1 MNNSN
6 NVLDQATKLQNEF
19 YSNHSKNTLF
29 KSNQKVECATAVSN
43 QMDVNHL
50 IANTFYILPN
60 TNSIFID
67 YLIFKTFIN
76 PTNYDAA
83 INHVLKLCNDCIK
96 IYGCY
101 DVHLNLSTFT
111 ISSCHR
117 YKDFIQTYSSR
128 CLNCDGEQLADG
140 SATEFGVKL
149 NKMHIYNTPNVMSNI
164 ITILSPI
171 IAVEIKP
178 KIFLHNKNESHPL
191 LIELFAQFIQK

>member
-6 NVLDQATKLQNEF
+6 NVLDQVTKLQNDF

-29 KSNQKVECATAVSN
+29 KSNQKVECATAVSS
-43 QMDVNHL
+43 QMDVNQL

-76 PTNYDAA
+76 PSNYDAA
-83 INHVLKLCNDCIK
+83 INHAMKLCNDCINT
-96 IYGCY
+96 YGWY

-117 YKDFIQTYSSR
+117 YKDIIQSYSSR
-128 CLNCDGEQLADG
+128 CLNCE
-140 SATEFGVKL
+140 TEFGLKL

-164 ITILSPI
+164 ITMLSPFI
-171 IAVEIKP
+171 TVEIKP
-178 KIFLHNKNESHPL
+178 KMVLHNKNESHPL
-191 LIELFAQFIQK
+191 LVELFSQFIQK